1 MKRLIKALSFLIS
14 LLLFSLLP
22 VIPVKT
28 APVVPDPH
36 YTAGF
41 ASIQDLFGVGMLQA
55 GISYRLEWYSVLVI
69 LLVILAAIWIGLKAG
84 KAFTN

>member
-14 LLLFSLLP
+14 LLIFSLLP

-28 APVVPDPH
+28 APVIPDPY
-36 YTAGF
+36 YTDGF
-41 ASIQDLFGVGMLQA
+41 ASIQDLFGVGLLRA
-55 GISYRLEWYSVLVI
+55 GISYRIEWYSVLVI
-69 LLVILAAIWIGLKAG
+69 LLVLLAAIWIGLKAG